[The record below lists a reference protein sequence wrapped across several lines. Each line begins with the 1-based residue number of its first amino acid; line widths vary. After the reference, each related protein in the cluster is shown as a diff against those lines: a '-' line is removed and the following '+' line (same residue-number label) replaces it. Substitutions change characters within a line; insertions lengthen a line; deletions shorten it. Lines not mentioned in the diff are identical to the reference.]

1 MNRRLTRRQKSGKW
15 ITRDRSMLVK
25 ESACAK
31 TLRGETALSGQEQK
45 DPGERAWL
53 K

>member
-1 MNRRLTRRQKSGKW
+1 MDNKGQEHAGQRVSMCKDPEG
-15 ITRDRSMLVK
+15 RDS
-25 ESACAK
+25 E
-31 TLRGETALSGQEQK
+31 ALSGQEQK